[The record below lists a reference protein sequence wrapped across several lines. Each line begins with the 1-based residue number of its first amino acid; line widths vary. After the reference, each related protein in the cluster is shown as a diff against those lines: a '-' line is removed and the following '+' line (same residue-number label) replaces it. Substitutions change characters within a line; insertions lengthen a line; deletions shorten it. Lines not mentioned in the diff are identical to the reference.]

1 VQGVVWKWTGGYYYY
16 FWEFNLNSERNI
28 SGHGITDLLR
38 LQYNYSFHLGT
49 PAVMTA
55 QRLLA
60 TLFLYN

>member
-1 VQGVVWKWTGGYYYY
+1 MDRRLLLLLLGIYS
-16 FWEFNLNSERNI
+16 NLDSERNI
-28 SGHGITDLLR
+28 SRHGITDLLR

>member
-1 VQGVVWKWTGGYYYY
+1 MEMDRRLLLLLLGIYS
-16 FWEFNLNSERNI
+16 NLNSERNI
-28 SGHGITDLLR
+28 SRHGITDLLR